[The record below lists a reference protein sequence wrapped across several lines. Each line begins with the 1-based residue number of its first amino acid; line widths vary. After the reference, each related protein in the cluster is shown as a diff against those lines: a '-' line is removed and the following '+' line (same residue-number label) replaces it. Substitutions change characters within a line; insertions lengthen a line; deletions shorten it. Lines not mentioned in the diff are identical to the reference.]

1 MSNASSEEINLL
13 ELFARLFITIKKNI
27 LLVIGLPIVCA
38 ALLIS
43 YSLLSSSKRSVML
56 ISTTLLTENEC
67 KYLFKE
73 LSKDSRLP
81 TLSQAD
87 QQKVLGLSMT
97 VDSETESDN
106 FNRKKQYITVTAEV
120 TDTSALPMVE
130 KAVVDWLNGT
140 ASAQRNRKQYEK
152 YYTDM
157 IKKIDAEIAG
167 LDDVK
172 KAVNPQAQANY
183 LNPSDLYANSVL
195 LFKDRTTY
203 EILLEDTKSV
213 NVARGFTTYTKSK
226 MSPVIA
232 GSIGI
237 VIGIILAFIGI
248 FLKFVNAHIEK
259 LERA

>member
-1 MSNASSEEINLL
+1 MSNAPSEEINLL
-13 ELFARLFITIKKNI
+13 ELSARLFITIKKN
-27 LLVIGLPIVCA
+27 LLLAVGLPVVCA
-38 ALLIS
+38 ALMVS
-43 YSLLSSSKRSVML
+43 YSLLSTSKSSVML
-56 ISTTLLTENEC
+56 ISTTLLTESEC

-81 TLSQAD
+81 TLSKAD
-87 QQKVLGLSMT
+87 QQKVIRLNMT

-120 TDTSALPMVE
+120 SDTSALPVLE

-140 ASAQRNRKQYEK
+140 ASAQRNRMQYER
-152 YYTDM
+152 YYTNM
-157 IKKIDAEIAG
+157 IRKIDAEIAG
-167 LDDVK
+167 LDEVK
-172 KAVNPQAQANY
+172 RTVNPQAQASY
-183 LNPSDLYANSVL
+183 LNPSDLYAHSVS

-213 NVARGFTTYTKSK
+213 NVARGFSTFTKSK
-226 MSPVIA
+226 MSPVVA

-237 VIGIILAFIGI
+237 AIGIALALIGI